1 MYTDQTGCFPVQSS
15 HGNKLIMVLY
25 KIDGNYIDAEP
36 MKDNKDNSLIK
47 AYNTLWARVTKS
59 GKVKPTVHI
68 LDNEASALFKESI
81 KTNCDLQLVPPD
93 THRQNLAERA
103 IQTFK
108 NHFIAI
114 LAGLDPSFP
123 MTLWD
128 RLLPQTILTL
138 NLLRQAKADPSVS
151 AYQFMHG
158 EFDYNK
164 MPLAPL
170 GCTVQMHESTNR
182 QKRGMCTHSMSG
194 IWVRPTNITGATKF
208 IAQIQGRKEYPILFS
223 FSIVTLRNL

>member
-1 MYTDQTGCFPVQSS
+1 M
-15 HGNKLIMVLY
+15 
-25 KIDGNYIDAEP
+25 
-36 MKDNKDNSLIK
+36 
-47 AYNTLWARVTKS
+47 TKS
-59 GKVKPTVHI
+59 GKVKPAVHI
-68 LDNEASALFKESI
+68 LDSKASARFKEEIRKIVTYSWSRRMHTG
-81 KTNCDLQLVPPD
+81 K
-93 THRQNLAERA
+93 NLAEQA

-108 NHFIAI
+108 SHFIAI

-138 NLLRQAKADPSVS
+138 NLLQQAKADPSMS

-170 GCTVQMHESTNR
+170 GCAVQMHVKVQTD
-182 QKRGMCTHSMSG
+182 KKHGMCTHSMGG
-194 IWVRPTNITGATKF
+194 I
-208 IAQIQGRKEYPILFS
+208 
-223 FSIVTLRNL
+223 

>member
-1 MYTDQTGCFPVQSS
+1 
-15 HGNKLIMVLY
+15 MVLY
-25 KIDGNYIDAEP
+25 KIDGNYINAEP

-59 GKVKPTVHI
+59 GNVKPMVHI

-93 THRQNLAERA
+93 THQRHLAKRA

-114 LAGLDPSFP
+114 LAGLNASFP

-128 RLLPQTILTL
+128 KLLPQTILTL
-138 NLLRQAKADPSVS
+138 NLLWQAKTDPSVS

-164 MPLAPL
+164 MLLAPL
-170 GCTVQMHESTNR
+170 GCAVQMHESTNR
-182 QKRGMCTHSMSG
+182 QRTWNVHSLNEWYLGTSDKHYRCYTIYCTKTRAKRISDTVFFQH
-194 IWVRPTNITGATKF
+194 RYLT
-208 IAQIQGRKEYPILFS
+208 
-223 FSIVTLRNL
+223 